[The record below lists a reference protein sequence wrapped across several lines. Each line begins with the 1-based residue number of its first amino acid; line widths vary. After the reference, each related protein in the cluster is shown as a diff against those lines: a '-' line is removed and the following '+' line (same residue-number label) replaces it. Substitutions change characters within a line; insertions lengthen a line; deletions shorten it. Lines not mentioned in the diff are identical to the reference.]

1 MCVGFFF
8 FFFGCSGFSLLHTG
22 FSLFVQSGISSSLQC
37 TSFSLW
43 RLLLLLSTGSGHMVF
58 SSCSSWSLEHRLN
71 SCEWG
76 LSCSEA
82 CETFPDQESNP
93 CLLHWQANSLSLS
106 HEGSPEN
113 VFYVKNLT
121 SFAGWGKS
129 SLQRRHLCWY
139 LKDEEEL
146 VRCLAA
152 EETAVQRPWGR
163 NVPCPFK
170 DLKKASVYVSRRR
183 SQERISPGRKQPEWH
198 WRHRKRPDCVDFKSC
213 KDFLLHPR
221 SKGIF
226 FSFGW
231 QCGVEV
237 WHQIIWL
244 GLKFF
249 KDLFALEMDWR
260 WEGMETGRPHKGT
273 FLG

>member
-1 MCVGFFF
+1 MWD
-8 FFFGCSGFSLLHTG
+8 LPRP
-22 FSLFVQSGISSSLQC
+22 GIKPMS
-37 TSFSLW
+37 
-43 RLLLLLSTGSGHMVF
+43 
-58 SSCSSWSLEHRLN
+58 
-71 SCEWG
+71 
-76 LSCSEA
+76 
-82 CETFPDQESNP
+82 PD
-93 CLLHWQANSLSLS
+93 WQANSLSLS

-129 SLQRRHLCWY
+129 SLQKRHLCWY

-152 EETAVQRPWGR
+152 EETAVQRPWDR

-226 FSFGW
+226 FPLGDSVGW
-231 QCGVEV
+231 KCDIKLYDWV
-237 WHQIIWL
+237 WNFSKICLLWKWIGGGKEWKQGDPIR
-244 GLKFF
+244 GPF
-249 KDLFALEMDWR
+249 
-260 WEGMETGRPHKGT
+260 
-273 FLG
+273 